1 MCRWGQGRRRIN
13 TLGNGKSTFPVF
25 FQVVIATPSD
35 VHRRKTISPCH
46 LMPKLAKDSRPTEF
60 LVHEHRKNNPGG
72 RITRVVQL
80 YCRSS
85 KAPCLF

>member
-1 MCRWGQGRRRIN
+1 
-13 TLGNGKSTFPVF
+13 VF

-35 VHRRKTISPCH
+35 VRRRKTISPCN
-46 LMPKLAKDSRPTEF
+46 LMPQLAKNSRPTEF
-60 LVHEHRKNNPGG
+60 LVHEYRKNNPSG